1 MLLLLLLLLLLR
13 VVCLAFQAK
22 GERSYHA
29 FYQLLAGAAADSR
42 LRAELALEGG
52 AASFT
57 YAVAGGTVDAAGVD
71 DGADF
76 GSMMDALHNLGL
88 DMGRQQAVL
97 RVIGAVLHLG
107 NVTFVP
113 VSEMEEGAAVSAEGA
128 DVLDEVVRLL
138 GVDTEALTS
147 ALTSKNIGSR
157 SIILVPFTLEQAE
170 NARDALAKALYV
182 RSLAVDDKC
191 FIVLLLTHD
200 YSSTCFPLTSPLDL
214 FVNS

>member
-1 MLLLLLLLLLLR
+1 MLLLLLLR

-200 YSSTCFPLTSPLDL
+200 YSSTCFPFTSLLYL